1 MQKKIATLAL
11 FAILLL
17 SMTVLTTTTRAATDE
32 DIEASGAAAV
42 AYLASMQNPDG
53 SWGLYVPI
61 ATTGLVLLK
70 FVVRAQELGLD
81 PFDND
86 SQSPTYYEYA
96 DKTIDGFD
104 YLLSSASDVPISP
117 QTNGNPDTNGN
128 GKGICFNGQVYY
140 TGIALTALAISGHPD
155 DRSATIGTLGLL
167 TYKEIAQDIADWLY
181 FAQGDIG
188 NDRGG
193 FWYEAVDN
201 MQLWTDNSNGGY
213 AYLGL
218 AFAEDPP
225 FSCTVPDWVRN
236 ELNIYIDYIQND
248 VNGDTNDGG
257 SGYDG
262 PDSWVN
268 ILKTGNL
275 IFEMS
280 FYGDTSDTP
289 RVQDA
294 LNYLERHWQDPN
306 IDPGWGYS
314 LPVANYQAKF
324 LVEKGLTYMGIDKL
338 DTNGDGV
345 DENWFNQE
353 PPASPPQ
360 DFASVIVEQQ
370 LPSGQWPSSDW
381 DDGEAILST
390 AWAVLTL
397 ERFAPPPQEIPMC
410 IEVHPE
416 TLNLKSKGNWITCF
430 IWLPEGYDV
439 SQIDPATIL
448 LNSTI
453 PAQAQPV
460 STGDSHLM
468 VKFDRA
474 KTQELILS
482 QGIKCGNVNLTVN
495 LQLYDKTKFEG
506 SDTIRVLMPGD
517 VNGDCKVDGRD
528 IAMASIAQGSL
539 PGQPNWNPL
548 ADQNEDG
555 KIDGKDIA
563 QIALNCGKK
572 YI

>member
-248 VNGDTNDGG
+248 VNGDAEDGG
-257 SGYDG
+257 SGYNG

-275 IFEMS
+275 IFEMA
-280 FYGDTSDTP
+280 FYGDTPDTP

-294 LNYLERHWQDPN
+294 VGYLERHWQDPDVN
-306 IDPGWGYS
+306 PGWGYS
-314 LPVANYQAKF
+314 LPVADYQAKF
-324 LVEKGLTYMGIDKL
+324 LVEKGLSYMGITEL
-338 DTNGDGV
+338 DTDGDGV
-345 DENWFNQE
+345 KENWFNQE
-353 PPASPPQ
+353 PPAIPPQ
-360 DFASVIVEQQ
+360 DFASVIVQQQ
-370 LPSGQWPSSDW
+370 LPIGAWPTSQWDYELGSM
-381 DDGEAILST
+381 LST

-397 ERFAPPPQEIPMC
+397 ERFAPPPQEICVYVDIKPGSWPNPINIFSNGVFAVAICGTEDFDVMTIDPSTVRIY
-410 IEVHPE
+410 IEGLEEGVPPLRWTYEDVATPWTSEPGGGHALRGDGYLDLVFHFDTQAVVEGLDLSAYVRQIIP
-416 TLNLKSKGNWITCF
+416 LIIRGNLKEEFDGTALMGQDYVRIQ
-430 IWLPEGYDV
+430 
-439 SQIDPATIL
+439 QIGKL
-448 LNSTI
+448 KSW
-453 PAQAQPV
+453 QP
-460 STGDSHLM
+460 
-468 VKFDRA
+468 
-474 KTQELILS
+474 
-482 QGIKCGNVNLTVN
+482 
-495 LQLYDKTKFEG
+495 
-506 SDTIRVLMPGD
+506 
-517 VNGDCKVDGRD
+517 
-528 IAMASIAQGSL
+528 
-539 PGQPNWNPL
+539 
-548 ADQNEDG
+548 
-555 KIDGKDIA
+555 
-563 QIALNCGKK
+563 
-572 YI
+572 